1 MELPRQLLAI
11 RLAEAT
17 HEQMRETDLFREE
30 FLLSRPLLTALD
42 HPGPRPAVLLID
54 EVDRADDE
62 FEAFLFE
69 MLAESSVTIPELGT
83 RRAVVPPVVILTSN
97 RTRDLHDALKRR
109 CLYHWIGFPDAAR
122 VAAIIRRRVPAAG
135 EALAGEVA
143 AAVAR
148 LRALELTKS
157 PGISEAITWAR
168 ALAVLGAPTL
178 SADAAD
184 ATMSVVSS
192 TRRTSRRC
200 GRPGWRLSSGMA
212 DGPPLPQDRSTRR
225 WRPSLAVALR
235 SAGLPAGPD
244 RSGRLAGALTVM
256 RATTLAELH
265 ACALATMVS
274 GPAQVDA
281 FERVFSELF
290 GAGRAGRPAAAR
302 GDRAA
307 AEHGGRLGGTG
318 GRVRRGIGPVGGRAP
333 TSCRRSC
340 AGSTRRWR
348 GRRRPRPRPTRIPK
362 PTPRRGLAVRRVA
375 SMTERLR
382 QRDFAQLSPS
392 ELAQLAT
399 LMRQLVIAVPPRRT
413 RRYRPRK
420 DGARLDMRRTM
431 RQAIRTGGEPIA
443 IARQAVRVRQR
454 RLVVLCDISGSMEPY
469 ARAILQ
475 LMYVASRSAGASG
488 GGGSGFSGP
497 TRDAARPRTEV
508 FTFATRLTRLTPYLA
523 AATPE
528 SMLARAGQAAPDWA
542 GGTRIGA
549 ALREFNDRYGTRGM
563 ARGAVVL
570 IISDGWETGDPALV
584 GAQMARLH
592 RVAYRIVWANPRTQS
607 DRYRPEVGGMAAA
620 WPYCDAVV
628 SAHNFE
634 SLDELLAALRAPRA
648 RHTSPAIA
656 RSTVMIADAISETG
670 PAASVSFES
679 SLTDAGDVGAVLAH
693 LGGGLL
699 GRRLR
704 ARLIGQLGGVVAD
717 GRQQVAH
724 KAGQLRPLRAGS
736 GSAAGWLTTCD
747 ARAPG
752 PWASAPMCTVPPL
765 MTMPLGS
772 GGCVTVIPALSQERL
787 RPFGEFRHAR
797 PRLLADRDAAGLE
810 LSAGDQRPLLRIID
824 RCSWNWD
831 VSML

>member
-1 MELPRQLLAI
+1 
-11 RLAEAT
+11 
-17 HEQMRETDLFREE
+17 
-30 FLLSRPLLTALD
+30 
-42 HPGPRPAVLLID
+42 
-54 EVDRADDE
+54 
-62 FEAFLFE
+62 
-69 MLAESSVTIPELGT
+69 
-83 RRAVVPPVVILTSN
+83 
-97 RTRDLHDALKRR
+97 
-109 CLYHWIGFPDAAR
+109 
-122 VAAIIRRRVPAAG
+122 
-135 EALAGEVA
+135 
-143 AAVAR
+143 
-148 LRALELTKS
+148 
-157 PGISEAITWAR
+157 
-168 ALAVLGAPTL
+168 
-178 SADAAD
+178 
-184 ATMSVVSS
+184 
-192 TRRTSRRC
+192 
-200 GRPGWRLSSGMA
+200 MA
-212 DGPPLPQDRSTRR
+212 DGPPLPQADYAA
-225 WRPSLAVALR
+225 LAAVVAVALR
-235 SAGLPAGPD
+235 SAGLQAGPD

-281 FERVFSELF
+281 FERVFRELF
-290 GAGRAGRPAAAR
+290 GPDGPGGPRRPEVIAPQPSMVVDSVERADAPADGSDPSAAGAEELPEELRGLDETLAGADAGEAAADPDSEADPEQGRP
-302 GDRAA
+302 
-307 AEHGGRLGGTG
+307 
-318 GRVRRGIGPVGGRAP
+318 
-333 TSCRRSC
+333 
-340 AGSTRRWR
+340 
-348 GRRRPRPRPTRIPK
+348 
-362 PTPRRGLAVRRVA
+362 AVRRVA

-475 LMYVASRSAGASG
+475 LMYVASRSTAASG

-549 ALREFNDRYGTRGM
+549 ALREFNDRFGTRGL

-648 RHTSPAIA
+648 RNTSPAIA
-656 RSTVMIADAISETG
+656 RSTVMMAAAISETG

-679 SLTDAGDVGAVLAH
+679 S
-693 LGGGLL
+693 
-699 GRRLR
+699 
-704 ARLIGQLGGVVAD
+704 
-717 GRQQVAH
+717 
-724 KAGQLRPLRAGS
+724 
-736 GSAAGWLTTCD
+736 
-747 ARAPG
+747 
-752 PWASAPMCTVPPL
+752 
-765 MTMPLGS
+765 
-772 GGCVTVIPALSQERL
+772 
-787 RPFGEFRHAR
+787 
-797 PRLLADRDAAGLE
+797 
-810 LSAGDQRPLLRIID
+810 
-824 RCSWNWD
+824 
-831 VSML
+831 